1 MHSLLRG
8 DHHVHSTFS
17 DDAVSTL
24 AENVTAAS
32 VAGLETLRL
41 VDHVRSTTTWVP
53 EYLSAVRSLR
63 VPEGLTVLTGV
74 EAKILDA
81 SGALDIPL
89 LPAGI
94 DRILIAD
101 HQFPGVEGPLSPSAV
116 RERIAA
122 GWGTEDALD
131 QLVSALI
138 AAMRRHPGNQLA
150 HCFSLLPKI
159 GLAEGDLGAD
169 RGEDRRVDVVVGRLA
184 AALGGEAVEDQF
196 ESGVEVRPGRE
207 FGRPIRGAERL
218 GGEHLRGAR
227 EVVGGDE
234 SAQRACVAVL
244 VLRHR
249 VARGATLLEFL
260 SEQRG
265 VAYVAA
271 QQGEHPEL
279 LAPVVPGVG
288 QSLEAP
294 FEPGDLV
301 RAGG

>member
-1 MHSLLRG
+1 MTHALLRG

-53 EYLSAVRSLR
+53 EYLSAVRALR

-81 SGALDIPL
+81 SGALDIPV

-159 GLAEGDLGAD
+159 GLAEGDLGA
-169 RGEDRRVDVVVGRLA
+169 ERVAAWAKAAAETDTMVEVNEKWGCPGIPLLEALRDAGAELVASTDSHVASEVGRYSRVAEL
-184 AALGGEAVEDQF
+184 LVE
-196 ESGVEVRPGRE
+196 RE
-207 FGRPIRGAERL
+207 
-218 GGEHLRGAR
+218 
-227 EVVGGDE
+227 
-234 SAQRACVAVL
+234 AQR
-244 VLRHR
+244 
-249 VARGATLLEFL
+249 
-260 SEQRG
+260 
-265 VAYVAA
+265 
-271 QQGEHPEL
+271 
-279 LAPVVPGVG
+279 
-288 QSLEAP
+288 
-294 FEPGDLV
+294 
-301 RAGG
+301 